1 MFSCFSY
8 TASHLP
14 VPSPP
19 HLCGQVGRG
28 RRRSPRGQC
37 RWILGHRWQ
46 QHSHLGSLH
55 SLCLPS
61 HSHTHNGSCQPS
73 SGRYPRFCSEGDSG
87 SHIRLHL
94 QSNPSLQE
102 SGKGTRDRGGDPE
115 RKGGQG
121 LNFGAI
127 GAMNVASVTYLSRP
141 LGRGRCRRPVHPGKY
156 PRSDIGARH
165 SHLNLPHS
173 LGRKEIWG
181 SGTGNRQGE
190 VSGHSR

>member
-1 MFSCFSY
+1 MALSSQADTSRVWLLSGGWCC
-8 TASHLP
+8 TGLP
-14 VPSPP
+14 RGMADLDTCPP
-19 HLCGQVGRG
+19 CDTGGLCGQVGRG

-87 SHIRLHL
+87 SHIRPHL
-94 QSNPSLQE
+94 QSNPS
-102 SGKGTRDRGGDPE
+102 
-115 RKGGQG
+115 
-121 LNFGAI
+121 
-127 GAMNVASVTYLSRP
+127 LSRP

-173 LGRKEIWG
+173 LGL
-181 SGTGNRQGE
+181 
-190 VSGHSR
+190 